1 MWLRHNFAKIT
12 HDVNI
17 SFKFL
22 HAVQELDCPLY
33 VRRNC
38 WRLIMD
44 EYYFN
49 TTIKEYKVIYHDE
62 TSGYIAKDGFD
73 GIQVILF

>member
-1 MWLRHNFAKIT
+1 MMLI
-12 HDVNI
+12 
-17 SFKFL
+17 FL
-22 HAVQELDCPLY
+22 SNKKHAVQELDCPLY

-38 WRLIMD
+38 WCLIMD

-49 TTIKEYKVIYHDE
+49 TTIKEYQVVYHDE